1 MYHAVH
7 VALYVIMRCN
17 EMGRSISNL
26 KLQKIL
32 YFLQAEFLVAKNR
45 PCFAENIEAWDFGPV
60 VPEVYHKFKVY
71 GGASIPYIGKETL
84 PPFLEQDQSLMNG
97 IIDECS
103 QYSASTLV
111 EITHNQ
117 TPWKAAYRPY
127 VNAVISNDSIKK
139 FFSED

>member
-1 MYHAVH
+1 MYNAID
-7 VALYVIMRCN
+7 VALYVIKRCN

-84 PPFLEQDQSLMNG
+84 PLFSEQDQTLMNG
-97 IIDECS
+97 IIDKCS
-103 QYSASTLV
+103 AYSASALV
-111 EITHNQ
+111 EMTHHQ
-117 TPWKAAYRPY
+117 TPWKAVYRPY
-127 VNAVISNDSIKK
+127 TNAIISNESIQT